1 LEINEDKGVANNLNF
16 QGDGKYFRGK
26 IQNRKWESVN
36 WPMSKFTRIIWVL
49 AWVSLLTDMASEML
63 YPVIPLYLQQIGFT
77 IAGIGWLEGTVQFLA
92 GISKGY
98 FGKRSD
104 DRGLRL
110 PFIQWGYALSA
121 VSKPLMGWLIH
132 PLWILLVRGTDRLG
146 KGMRT
151 APRDAWLA
159 AEAGPNKATV
169 FGFHRSMDTW
179 GAAIGPLLA
188 LGYLLYRPGDYAT
201 LFLLAFVPGLLS
213 VTLLLTLKEN
223 RTEKKPAD
231 RGGIFSYL
239 HYWKEAP
246 RSFRKVVP
254 ALLLFALFN
263 SSDIFL
269 LLMARESIGEG
280 AMNVLGQSIPTD
292 AWIIGAYIL
301 YNAVYA
307 LTAYPLGKW
316 AERIGTRTMIG
327 LGFFVFSV
335 VYAGF
340 GMGADPYSLLLL
352 FCLYGIYAAA
362 TEGMIKAWITEQV
375 PSEKSGTAIGFYT
388 SLESVSIW
396 LASGVAG
403 MLWTYGNASFPFFI
417 SASIALVVAIYL
429 TLLGKLKSQ

>member
-1 LEINEDKGVANNLNF
+1 
-16 QGDGKYFRGK
+16 
-26 IQNRKWESVN
+26 
-36 WPMSKFTRIIWVL
+36 MSKFSRIIWVL

-98 FGKRSD
+98 FGKWSD
-104 DRGLRL
+104 DRGRRL

-121 VSKPLMGWLIH
+121 LSKPLMGWLIH
-132 PLWILLVRGTDRLG
+132 PLWILGVRGMDRLG

-188 LGYLLYRPGDYAT
+188 LCYLLYRPGDYAT
-201 LFLLAFVPGLLS
+201 LFLLAFLPGLLS
-213 VTLLLTLKEN
+213 VLLLFTLKEN
-223 RTEKKPAD
+223 RTEKKRSKP
-231 RGGIFSYL
+231 GGFFSYL
-239 HYWKEAP
+239 SYWKEAP
-246 RSFRKVVP
+246 LSLRKVVP

-269 LLMARESIGEG
+269 LLMARESIGETN
-280 AMNVLGQSIPTD
+280 MTLLGQSIPAD

-307 LTAYPLGKW
+307 LTAFPLGKW

-327 LGFFVFSV
+327 MGFVVFSV
-335 VYAGF
+335 VYTGF
-340 GMGADPYSLLLL
+340 GMGAGPNALLLL

-375 PSEKSGTAIGFYT
+375 PSEKSGTAIGFFT
-388 SLESVSIW
+388 SLESISIW
-396 LASGVAG
+396 LASGLAG
-403 MLWTYGNASFPFFI
+403 MMWTYGNASLPFYA
-417 SASIALVVAIYL
+417 SAFVALMVAIYL
-429 TLLGKLKSQ
+429 TLLGKLKSE